1 MEKSYYYSDDYI
13 NENSNPKR
21 KPRLIITDLYSR
33 IIENEKCDILIKRLD
48 EIDSTFPDFR
58 FHDYS
63 TPLLLAC
70 HYYKKLDFIEY
81 LINNKNA
88 NINYS
93 RQEWPPEEHRGT
105 LTITGYP
112 SPFVNGFTPLM
123 SIIISENV
131 GKDKIVKCLVN
142 AGANVNSKNVNG
154 HTPLMFAVYHSN
166 INIVSFLIENGAC
179 VNAINNYNYSPL
191 TIAFEGDNEKIFK
204 ELIKADGDINFF
216 LKKWNNVNSI
226 IDLGVSSLNTK
237 KHEMYYY
244 ARKYHEDRINFI
256 CNLFE
261 NGIADP
267 LKDYMIRNINSH

>member
-21 KPRLIITDLYSR
+21 LPRLIITDLYSR
-33 IIENEKCDILIKRLD
+33 IIENEKCKILVERLN
-48 EIDSTFPDFR
+48 EIDSSFPDFR
-58 FHDYS
+58 FHNYS

-88 NINYS
+88 NINYTLE
-93 RQEWPPEEHRGT
+93 EWPSEERIGN
-105 LTITGYP
+105 IIMPKYP
-112 SPFVNGFTPLM
+112 SPFINGFTPLM

-131 GKDKIVKCLVN
+131 EKDKIVRYLVN
-142 AGANVNSKNVNG
+142 VGANVNSKNVNG
-154 HTPLMFAVYHSN
+154 YTPLMFAVYHSN
-166 INIVSFLIENGAC
+166 INIVSFLIENGAY
-179 VNAINNYNYSPL
+179 VNAINNYNHSPL
-191 TIAFEGDNEKIFK
+191 TIAFEGDNEKNFK
-204 ELIKADGDINFF
+204 EIIKAGGNINKF
-216 LKKWNNVNSI
+216 LDKFSSVNSI
-226 IDLGVSSLNTK
+226 IDLGVSSLQTR

-267 LKDYMIRNINSH
+267 LKDYMIRNTNSH

>member
-21 KPRLIITDLYSR
+21 QPRLIATDLYSR
-33 IIENEKCDILIKRLD
+33 IINNEKCDILIKRLD

-70 HYYKKLDFIEY
+70 HYYKKRDFIEY

-93 RQEWPPEEHRGT
+93 RQEWPPEEHMGT

-191 TIAFEGDNEKIFK
+191 TIAFEGDNEKNFK
-204 ELIKADGDINFF
+204 ELIKAGGNINFF

-256 CNLFE
+256 CDLFE

-267 LKDYMIRNINSH
+267 LKDYMIKNTNSY